1 MHRPKVLG
9 ATHFHE
15 IFENGYLEECSAL
28 AFGHMGVYVDKDVG
42 AVENQ
47 ITYLYELA
55 AGRSVSFV
63 AYG

>member
-15 IFENGYLEECSAL
+15 IFENGYLEECSAV

-42 AVENQ
+42 AVKNR
-47 ITYLYELA
+47 ITYLYELV
-55 AGRSVSFV
+55 AGRPVFSM